1 MLPVMIYEPNESVRT
16 MLADSLRTLPERASM
31 LKIIA
36 VTGSAQDLLRYLK
49 EEKGIVLVILGLERQ
64 PEDNRAHCLKLG
76 QLVMK
81 QNRDSYTLFVVHQ
94 LEDLEVLLRNCMRP
108 AGILMPPFNPDA
120 LNACLKR
127 ILDDYSSLSG
137 ESAEETCLLVETGSA
152 TYRLPHSQIV
162 YLEALDKKLSICTS
176 RQSVTVRKSLGAVIE
191 TLPEQQF
198 FRCHRSFVVNL
209 DYVERAN
216 FSEMMLTLNNGDELP
231 IARSARAQLKQL
243 LEQRD
248 GVAVD

>member
-1 MLPVMIYEPNESVRT
+1 MLPVMIYEPNEDVRA
-16 MLADSLRTLPERASM
+16 MLAESLRTLPERASM
-31 LKIIA
+31 LKIVA

-49 EEKGIVLVILGLERQ
+49 EEKGISLVILGLERR

-94 LEDLEVLLRNCMRP
+94 TEDLEVLLRNCMRP
-108 AGILMPPFNPDA
+108 AGILLPPFDSGA

-137 ESAEETCLLVETGSA
+137 ESAEESFLLVETGSA
-152 TYRLPHSQIV
+152 AYRLPHSQIV
-162 YLEALDKKLSICTS
+162 YLEALDKKLSISTV
-176 RQSVTVRKSLGAVIE
+176 RQTLTVRKSLGTVIE
-191 TLPEQQF
+191 TLPEEQF

-209 DYVERAN
+209 GFIERAS
-216 FSEMMLTLNNGDELP
+216 FTDMMLTLTNGDELP
-231 IARSARAQLKQL
+231 IARSARAQLRQL
-243 LEQRD
+243 LEQRG
-248 GVAVD
+248 GVAMD